1 MQFIDEA
8 KIFVKSG
15 DGGDGCVSFRREKNV
30 PRGGPDG
37 GDGGRGGSV
46 ILECVEGLNTLVDY
60 RFAQH
65 FKAKKGG
72 NGSGRQRSGA
82 ASEDLILQVPAGTQ
96 VFTDDEEYLLADMAE
111 VGQRVTLL
119 KGGDGGRGNV
129 NFKSAT
135 NQAPRRATSGF
146 PGQEMWI
153 RMRLKLLSDVG
164 LVGLPNAGK
173 STFVS
178 KVSRARPKIADY
190 PFTTLKPQLGV
201 VYIDESEFVIADIP
215 GLIEGAAAGQGLG
228 HQFLRHIE
236 RCRVILHLVDGMAD
250 DVASSYR
257 TIRME
262 LEHYSSK
269 LTNKPEIL
277 ALNKCDMLSEEEIKA
292 KHTALVQ
299 ASGADVYV
307 LSTLAGEGLTSVLRD
322 LNKQVKEA
330 KRMDNGQAVPAETNS
345 SGTSPA

>member
-15 DGGDGCVSFRREKNV
+15 DGGDGCVSFRREKNI

-46 ILECVEGLNTLVDY
+46 IFECVDGLNTLVDY

-65 FKAKKGG
+65 FKARKGG

-82 ASEDLILQVPAGTQ
+82 AADDLILKVPVGTQ
-96 VFTDDEEYLLADMAE
+96 IFTDDEEYLLADMAE
-111 VGQRVTLL
+111 VGQREMLL

-129 NFKSAT
+129 NFKSST
-135 NQAPRRATSGF
+135 NQAPRRATTGF

-178 KVSRARPKIADY
+178 KVSRAKPKIADY

-215 GLIEGAAAGQGLG
+215 GLIEGASEGQGLG

-236 RCRVILHLVDGMAD
+236 RCRVILHLVDGMAE
-250 DVASSYR
+250 DVARSYR
-257 TIRME
+257 TIRQE
-262 LEHYSSK
+262 LERYSSK
-269 LTNKPEIL
+269 LSEKPEIV
-277 ALNKCDMLSEEEIKA
+277 ALNKCDMLSAEDIEEKQA
-292 KHTALVQ
+292 ALAQ
-299 ASGADVYV
+299 ASGVQV
-307 LSTLAGEGLTSVLRD
+307 FTLSTLAGEGLTPVLRA
-322 LNKQVKEA
+322 LIAHVKEQ
-330 KRMDNGQAVPAETNS
+330 KRLAAQTVSDTTS
-345 SGTSPA
+345 STGTSPT